1 MKNIE
6 IIKATCRQGESIK
19 DMMRREFGA
28 ETQGSEHEE
37 LGRPDGEYIIDVEYE
52 G

>member
-6 IIKATCRQGESIK
+6 IIKATCRSGESVK

-28 ETQGSEHEE
+28 EPQCPEHDE